1 MRLSDLPS
9 QGHWVV
15 NLVFGLVCL
24 PATLEQLPLCHFG
37 DMRQRRPWGYCYI
50 TGRASPFPGCPHPWA
65 QAPGPQE
72 LSPCPQWAKHL
83 RSGPEVLQSSG
94 WQCHTAYIVQ
104 EPTMLTNVLETAAFL
119 WREGGRTRCSCSGV
133 KIHIWGAPSVDC
145 VEKAQQKLFELQEQ
159 TSWSWLLQEK
169 SIS

>member
-37 DMRQRRPWGYCYI
+37 DMKQRRPWCYCYI
-50 TGRASPFPGCPHPWA
+50 TGKASPYITTKPARLPSSLGT
-65 QAPGPQE
+65 QE
-72 LSPCPQWAKHL
+72 LVSLPSVGQVLTEWT
-83 RSGPEVLQSSG
+83 RSTAVFRVAVSYCLHSSG
-94 WQCHTAYIVQ
+94 T
-104 EPTMLTNVLETAAFL
+104 LTNVLETAAFL

-133 KIHIWGAPSVDC
+133 KVHIWGTPSMDC
-145 VEKAQQKLFELQEQ
+145 VEKAQQNLFEPQGQ
-159 TSWSWLLQEK
+159 TS
-169 SIS
+169 